1 MHKNSQLPI
10 LYQQL
15 REEVKILMDEYK
27 IIVAIDKNQLP
38 EKAKN
43 DDIVSAI
50 EQELGWIEQSGIKVK
65 SVEKIEPETPEWLKP
80 KVYKG
85 QKLPF

>member
-1 MHKNSQLPI
+1 
-10 LYQQL
+10 
-15 REEVKILMDEYK
+15 MDEYK
-27 IIVAIDKNQLP
+27 IIVAIDKEQLP
-38 EKAKN
+38 KEAKK
-43 DDIVSAI
+43 DDIVSVI

-85 QKLPF
+85 KELLF